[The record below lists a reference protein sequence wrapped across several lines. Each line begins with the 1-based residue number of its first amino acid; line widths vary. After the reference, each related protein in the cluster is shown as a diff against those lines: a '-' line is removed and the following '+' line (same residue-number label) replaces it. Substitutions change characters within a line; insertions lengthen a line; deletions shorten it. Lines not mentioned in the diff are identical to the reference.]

1 MNLPRPDKSF
11 QNLKRYRQIAG
22 VLVRYGFG
30 DLVYRMNLISPL
42 KSGKGKR
49 ESKTIPKSTPVRVR
63 LALEELGP
71 TFVKLGQILSTRPF
85 LLPVDYIIELSKLQ
99 DQVEPMPWLLASNI
113 LARELGKPIEECF
126 SKINQTPLAS
136 ASLAQV
142 HEAVLKDGTS
152 VVVKIQREGI
162 KKIIDSDMRILV
174 DVADLLERNIP
185 ESDQYDPKGLV
196 EELARST
203 QKEINFLNE
212 ARNIEIFAENFKD
225 EPVIKVPRV
234 YREYSTAKV
243 LTLEKITGIKISEL
257 DKLKQAGYNAEQ
269 ICKNGSRLILKMIFE
284 DGFFHADPHPGN
296 LFVCEGEIIAPV
308 DYGMMGTLSER
319 QKNELADLVMTVMS
333 QDTGAIIRTLQNSGV
348 VPEQANIRILDQ
360 ELSELIV
367 KYYKMSLSQIDMKT
381 AMDDFFMVA
390 HRHQIKFQAEFMLL
404 GKALMTYEE
413 LARVLYPHY
422 NFVAEIGPYLKKLT
436 ARKFRPANFVKD
448 LLQIVNELRWV
459 LVESP
464 RAWRQISDKLSAGK
478 LQVQMRHLG
487 LETFIKEM
495 DRSSNRVSV
504 SLLVAA
510 LIVGSSMIMTV
521 DKGIM
526 VFDLPVLG
534 LIGYLFAGM
543 LGILL
548 VISILRSGKL

>member
-1 MNLPRPDKSF
+1 MALPRPDKSF
-11 QNLKRYRQIAG
+11 QNLKRYRKIAG
-22 VLVRYGFG
+22 VLIRYGFG

-42 KSGKGKR
+42 KSGKGKK
-49 ESKTIPKSTPVRVR
+49 ESKTVPRSTPVRLR

-99 DQVEPMPWLLASNI
+99 DQVEPMPWLLASEI
-113 LARELGKPIEECF
+113 LTRELGKPVDESF
-126 SKINQTPLAS
+126 LKINQIPLAS

-142 HEAVLKDGTS
+142 HEAVLNNGTS

-162 KKIIDSDMRILV
+162 KKVIDSDMRILF
-174 DVADLLERNIP
+174 DVADMLERNIP
-185 ESDQYDPKGLV
+185 ESSQYDPKGIV

-212 ARNIEIFAENFKD
+212 ARNIEIFADNFKD
-225 EPVIKVPRV
+225 EPVIKIPLV
-234 YREYSTAKV
+234 YREYSTSKV
-243 LTLEKITGIKISEL
+243 LTLEKINGIKISEL
-257 DKLKQAGYNAEQ
+257 DKLIQAGYDAEQ
-269 ICKNGSRLILKMIFE
+269 ICKHGSRLVLKMIFE

-296 LFVCEGEIIAPV
+296 LFVCENEIIAPV

-319 QKNELADLVMTVMS
+319 QKNELADMVMTVMS
-333 QDTGAIIRTLQNSGV
+333 RDTGAIIRTLQNTGV
-348 VPEQANIRILDQ
+348 IPEQANIRILDQ

-367 KYYKMSLSQIDMKT
+367 KYYRISLSQIDMKT
-381 AMDDFFMVA
+381 AMDDFFTVA

-413 LARVLYPHY
+413 LARVLYPQY
-422 NFVAEIGPYLKKLT
+422 NFVAEIAPYLKKLS
-436 ARKFRPANFVKD
+436 ARKFRPANFVND
-448 LLQIVNELRWV
+448 LLRIIDELRWV

-464 RAWRQISDKLSAGK
+464 RAWRQIADKLSAGK
-478 LQVQMRHLG
+478 LQVQMKHIG
-487 LETFIKEM
+487 LDTFIKEM
-495 DRSSNRVSV
+495 DRSSNRLSV

-510 LIVGSSMIMTV
+510 LIVGSSLIMTV
-521 DKGIM
+521 EKGIM
-526 VFDLPVLG
+526 LFDLPVLG
-534 LIGYLFAGM
+534 LIGYLFAGV

>member
-1 MNLPRPDKSF
+1 MTLPRPDKSF

-22 VLVRYGFG
+22 VLIKYGFS

-42 KSGKGKR
+42 KPGKGKK
-49 ESKTIPKSTPVRVR
+49 ESTTIPRSTPVRVR

-71 TFVKLGQILSTRPF
+71 TFVKLGQVLSTRPF
-85 LLPVDYIIELSKLQ
+85 LLPVEYIIELTKLQ
-99 DQVEPMPWLLASNI
+99 DQVEPMPWPLASGI
-113 LARELGKPIEECF
+113 LTSELGKPVDQCF
-126 SKINQTPLAS
+126 LKINEMPLAS

-142 HEAVLKDGTS
+142 HEAVLLDGTP
-152 VVVKIQREGI
+152 VVVKIQRQGI
-162 KKIIDSDMRILV
+162 KKVIDSDMRILY
-174 DVADLLERNIP
+174 DVAEMLERNIP
-185 ESDQYDPKGLV
+185 ESSQYDPRGII

-212 ARNIEIFAENFKD
+212 ARNMEIFAENFKD
-225 EPVIKVPRV
+225 EAAIKVPRV
-234 YREYSTAKV
+234 YREYSTSKV
-243 LTLEKITGIKISEL
+243 LTLEKIDGIKISNLE
-257 DKLKQAGYNAEQ
+257 KLKLAGYDAER
-269 ICKNGSRLILKMIFE
+269 ICKNGSRLVLKMIFE

-296 LFVCEGEIIAPV
+296 LFVCENEIIAPV

-319 QKNELADLVMTVMS
+319 QKNELADMVMTVMS
-333 QDTGAIIRTLQNSGV
+333 RDTDAIIRVLQNSGV
-348 VPEQANIRILDQ
+348 IPEQANIRILDQ

-381 AMDDFFMVA
+381 AMDDFFAVA
-390 HRHQIKFQAEFMLL
+390 HRHQIRFQAEFMLL

-413 LARVLYPHY
+413 VARVLYPQY
-422 NFVAEIGPYLKKLT
+422 NFIAEIAPYLKKL
-436 ARKFRPANFVKD
+436 ASSKFRPANFMKD
-448 LLQIVNELRWV
+448 LLRITDELRWF

-464 RAWRQISDKLSAGK
+464 RTWRQISGKLSAGK
-478 LQVQMRHLG
+478 LQVQMRHIG
-487 LETFIKEM
+487 LDTFIKEM
-495 DRSSNRVSV
+495 DRSSNRLSV

-521 DKGIM
+521 EKGVM
-526 VFDLPVLG
+526 LFDLPVLG
-534 LIGYLFAGM
+534 LIGYLFAGI